1 MLNPFR
7 HIDSRPC
14 RFLLLLCGVLL
25 CFSPPAEA
33 QSTPQ
38 SRFDQA
44 NSLLLDGKFR
54 EALSRYRELENGRHL
69 SGALFLNMGIACSN
83 LDSLGKAKYYFMKA
97 KGYGETRDRA
107 QRALQYVESRFSR
120 QSAVLPKLPWQ
131 RAVEW
136 LQVNIGARALL
147 GGGLLLLNLGAVLF
161 VIHWF
166 RPRWRGLLRG
176 GGITLATA
184 GLLLV
189 VLSFYARHIDRRY
202 SPAVMVRQE
211 ANVREQPE
219 AEAPVVSQAYEGYTF
234 TVDHRRSGERPGWH
248 YIRMSNGLYGWIPS
262 EHLMVL

>member
-1 MLNPFR
+1 MPNLFR
-7 HIDSRPC
+7 HTAFRPWG
-14 RFLLLLCGVLL
+14 FLLLCGALL
-25 CFSPPAEA
+25 FFSPSAEA

-38 SRFDQA
+38 SRFDEA
-44 NSLLLDGKFR
+44 NSLLLDGEYR
-54 EALSRYRELENGRHL
+54 EALRRYRVLENGRHV
-69 SGALFLNMGIACSN
+69 SGALYLNMGIACSN

-107 QRALQYVESRFSR
+107 RSALQYVESRFSR

-136 LQVNIGARALL
+136 LQENIGARTLL
-147 GGGLLLLNLGAVLF
+147 GGGLLLLNLGALLF

-166 RPRWRGLLRG
+166 RPRWRRLLRG
-176 GGITLATA
+176 GGITLLTA
-184 GLLLV
+184 GLLLIA
-189 VLSFYARHIDRRY
+189 LSFYARHIDRRY

-211 ANVREQPE
+211 ANVREQPG

-234 TVDHRRSGERPGWH
+234 TVDHRKSDELPGWY